1 MRFYADHRVYFGSN
15 YLANTYRQNRNRNIE
30 KNLFFVFLRFP
41 ENMPNGLKWG
51 VHWLQSGFSDK
62 Y

>member
-1 MRFYADHRVYFGSN
+1 MQIIEYI
-15 YLANTYRQNRNRNIE
+15 LAQIIWLTLIGKIEIRNIE